1 LKENISS
8 EDLQRTM
15 GSVLY
20 YLGDM
25 FPDKCI
31 LEDREPVATF
41 GIPGVEG
48 TFALLPPKPI
58 FIVMSIVVRADACLS
73 TENIGGFSTNLLC
86 SVYSTRWY
94 LLSCKSLP
102 QFQSITL

>member
-1 LKENISS
+1 
-8 EDLQRTM
+8 M
-15 GSVLY
+15 ASVLY

-48 TFALLPPKPI
+48 TFGLLPPKPI
-58 FIVMSIVVRADACLS
+58 YWVMMILVRAAAYGHDW
-73 TENIGGFSTNLLC
+73 GGDIQHWRSFN
-86 SVYSTRWY
+86 
-94 LLSCKSLP
+94 
-102 QFQSITL
+102 